1 MTQATTES
9 VPAYLTTIE
18 AAQLLRLSPRTLE
31 KHRLYG
37 TGPEYRKIGGR
48 VIYAAT
54 DIVAWAESGA
64 KQSTSDPRSNPAP
77 AKRVIL
83 RSK

>member
-1 MTQATTES
+1 MTQATTTS
-9 VPAYLTTIE
+9 VPAYLTTAE

-64 KQSTSDPRSNPAP
+64 KQSTSDPRCSPAP
-77 AKRVIL
+77 ARRPTPL
-83 RSK
+83 SR